1 MPLIKLGCMTPD
13 EIRIAAT
20 ADRALAFAAR
30 GLLIGLAMT
39 VLLVVAVEA
48 ADAMSSGDDGDTPLA
63 AAAALLLT
71 ALVGVLAGPLVGAL
85 LAWALRLPRPW
96 LVSLAGTAAGVLLLC
111 AGAGFGMTA
120 AEPYWLLPGFLLA
133 VAYAG
138 AAALSALGGRSGDA
152 TSGTVEATTT
162 HL

>member
-1 MPLIKLGCMTPD
+1 MTPD
-13 EIRIAAT
+13 EIRTA

-48 ADAMSSGDDGDTPLA
+48 ADGMSSGYDGDTPLGA
-63 AAAALLLT
+63 AVVLLLT
-71 ALVGVLAGPLVGAL
+71 ASVGVLVGPLVGAL
-85 LAWALRLPRPW
+85 LAWVLRLPRPW
-96 LVSLAGTAAGVLLLC
+96 LVSLAGTTAGVLLLC

-133 VAYAG
+133 VAYGG

-152 TSGTVEATTT
+152 TSAAVEAMPPRA
-162 HL
+162 